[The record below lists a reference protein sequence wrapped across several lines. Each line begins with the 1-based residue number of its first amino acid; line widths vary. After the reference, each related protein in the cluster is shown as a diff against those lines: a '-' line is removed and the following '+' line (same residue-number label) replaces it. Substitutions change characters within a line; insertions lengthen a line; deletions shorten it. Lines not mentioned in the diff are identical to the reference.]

1 MSAAVTYTPIAG
13 SAPFKVIEF
22 LRANTG
28 AQLDADQVAAKCD
41 CDRRS
46 VHTLMAKAVASGM
59 LVREEDLES
68 GELVYRLGTG
78 RPVEPKAPTPSGFHG
93 WLERKGEAS
102 AEGRAPRRTASAAPA
117 PAASEAPSVKR
128 SSPFWID
135 TSAVQIDKGVPMPGR
150 GSARAIDWGPLLA
163 QMAVGDSFVLP
174 AGAKSA
180 IGTAMKAFK
189 DATGKVLSARK
200 VADGIRVWRVE

>member
-1 MSAAVTYTPIAG
+1 MSAAVNYTPIAG

-22 LRANTG
+22 LRANPD
-28 AQLDADQVAAKCD
+28 AQLDADQVAVKCD

-59 LVREEDLES
+59 LVRVEDLEG
-68 GELVYRLGTG
+68 GELVYRLGKG
-78 RPVEPKAPTPSGFHG
+78 RPVDPKPPAPGGFHG

-102 AEGRAPRRTASAAPA
+102 AEGRVSRRTASAAPA

-128 SSPFWID
+128 SPFWID
-135 TSAVQIDKGVPMPGR
+135 PSTVQIDKGVPMPSR
-150 GSARAIDWGPLLA
+150 GSARAMDWNPLLA
-163 QMAVGDSFVLP
+163 RMAVGDSFELP

-200 VADGIRVWRVE
+200 VDGGIRVWRVK